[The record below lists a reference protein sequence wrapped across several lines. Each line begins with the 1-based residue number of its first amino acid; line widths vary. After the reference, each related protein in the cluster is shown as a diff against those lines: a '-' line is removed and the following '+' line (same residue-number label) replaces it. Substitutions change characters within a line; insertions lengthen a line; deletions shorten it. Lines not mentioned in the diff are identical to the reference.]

1 MFATDFY
8 IDRPIA
14 PSDLSVSFAEAFGL
28 KAFEVEV
35 ALEQDYTAIGD
46 AWDHSRT
53 KAVLATSS
61 MPGDFPLV
69 VRAGFRGELS
79 DRFDEIASRIACH
92 LPATVMTNE
101 VDGPEDFAMASPD
114 GEISF
119 VYVDDDALGAADP
132 AIILVPQSRA
142 IYEAHL
148 RQETRPLATA

>member
-35 ALEQDYTAIGD
+35 AVEQDYTAIGD
-46 AWDHSRT
+46 AWEHSRT

-61 MPGDFPLV
+61 MPGNFPLV
-69 VRAGFRGELS
+69 VRAGFRGEPS
-79 DRFDEIASRIACH
+79 DCFAELASRIARH
-92 LPATVMTNE
+92 LSATVMTNE
-101 VDGPEDFAMASPD
+101 IDGPEDFAMASPD

-119 VYVDDDALGAADP
+119 VYVDDDALGADDP
-132 AIILVPQSRA
+132 AIVLLPKSRA

-148 RQETRPLATA
+148 RQENRPLATA